1 MKEENNVTESS
12 NILPRHVTIRRS
24 SILLTIL
31 TGRTTYLIEAPT
43 SPQESEV
50 VERRTTEVVITGSKD
65 EGSRAGRDKDDGS
78 RSEKGGE
85 GHSSKE
91 SNEKNEKSR
100 SRTEKRSLSPIEIVR
115 KPSRSRRRSHSTTV
129 YKEHEEES
137 KSSYGALAIIAPRD
151 HHAKD
156 ERMIQAEIRALEA
169 EKRALK
175 YEREMEKEHRKAE
188 RLRDGEII
196 IERDRDVIK
205 IEKDRKG
212 KMSLVVK

>member
-1 MKEENNVTESS
+1 M
-12 NILPRHVTIRRS
+12 
-24 SILLTIL
+24 
-31 TGRTTYLIEAPT
+31 IEAPT
-43 SPQESEV
+43 PPQAPEV
-50 VERRTTEVVITGSKD
+50 VERRTTEIVITGPAD
-65 EGSRAGRDKDDGS
+65 EGSRSGRDKDDGG

-85 GHSSKE
+85 SHSSKQ
-91 SNEKNEKSR
+91 NHEKGR
-100 SRTEKRSLSPIEIVR
+100 SRTEKRSLSPVEIVR
-115 KPSRSRRRSHSTTV
+115 KPSRSRHRSHSTT
-129 YKEHEEES
+129 YKEHEEEY
-137 KSSYGALAIIAPRD
+137 KSSHGVLAIIAPRD
-151 HHAKD
+151 HHSKD

-188 RLRDGEII
+188 RLRDGEVF

>member
-1 MKEENNVTESS
+1 MKVRTPSSDTSFVYWSS
-12 NILPRHVTIRRS
+12 N
-24 SILLTIL
+24 LLTIY
-31 TGRTTYLIEAPT
+31 TGRTTYLIEAPIP
-43 SPQESEV
+43 PQAPEV
-50 VERRTTEVVITGSKD
+50 VERRTTEVIITGPKD
-65 EGSRAGRDKDDGS
+65 EGSRAGRDNDDGS

-91 SNEKNEKSR
+91 SNEKSR

-129 YKEHEEES
+129 HKEHEEES

-188 RLRDGEII
+188 RLRDGEVI

-212 KMSLVVK
+212 KMSLVIK